1 MGLVPTPPR
10 PERVQRA
17 IFAPLSF
24 APSAPRRPNLSPGAC
39 ALLEPR
45 ARSGYT
51 ARAMTPR
58 RAGFRMPAEWARHD
72 ATWVAWPSHEGLW
85 QDHLASAR
93 EAFVRLVEAIAEGET
108 VEVLVP
114 DEAQERLA
122 RAALPREPAAQ
133 LRNVLRFHRVP
144 FGDIWLRDTAPIFLQ
159 GPGGEPATV
168 RFVFNGW
175 GGKYVLEHDDRVAE
189 RIARLVAGGQ
199 AFARPFVLEGGA
211 IDVDGEGT
219 LLTTRQCLLNP
230 NRNSSM
236 SPADVE
242 SAVADAVGCE
252 KVVWLGDG
260 LLNDHTDGHVDT
272 VARFVA
278 PGRVVAMEPRAAG
291 DPNRDALHA
300 LVRDLGAA
308 VDARGRRLD
317 VVTVPSPGRV
327 VDDAGRV
334 MPASYV
340 NFYVANAAV
349 VVPTYGS
356 PFDDEAVERIG
367 ALFPGRRALGVDAR
381 AILSGGGAFH
391 CITQQQPA
399 REGP

>member
-1 MGLVPTPPR
+1 
-10 PERVQRA
+10 
-17 IFAPLSF
+17 
-24 APSAPRRPNLSPGAC
+24 
-39 ALLEPR
+39 
-45 ARSGYT
+45 
-51 ARAMTPR
+51 
-58 RAGFRMPAEWARHD
+58 MPAEWARH
-72 ATWVAWPSHEGLW
+72 ASTWVAWPSHEDLW
-85 QDHLASAR
+85 QENLAPAR
-93 EAFVRLVEAIAEGET
+93 DAFVRLVEAIGQGET
-108 VEVLVP
+108 ADVLVP
-114 DEAQERLA
+114 DDEQERLA
-122 RAALPREPAAQ
+122 RAAFVRVAPGR
-133 LRNVLRFHRVP
+133 VRFRRVP
-144 FGDIWLRDTAPIFLQ
+144 FGDIWLRDTAPIFLE
-159 GPGGEPATV
+159 GPGAELATV
-168 RFVFNGW
+168 RFAFNGW

-189 RIARLVAGGQ
+189 RVASLAAAGRE
-199 AFARPFVLEGGA
+199 FAMPFVLEGGA

-230 NRNSSM
+230 NRNPSM
-236 SPADVE
+236 SPREVE
-242 SAVADAVGCE
+242 DAVADAVGCE

-278 PGRVVAMEPRAAG
+278 PGRVVAMEPREAD
-291 DPNRDALHA
+291 DPNRDALRA
-300 LVRDLGAA
+300 LLRELGDA
-308 VDARGRRLD
+308 VDARGRCIE
-317 VVTVPSPGRV
+317 VASVPSPGRV
-327 VDDAGRV
+327 VDEEGRL

-399 REGP
+399 SGGSR